1 MQSFSAANYIQGS
14 LSASTEA
21 NDISYRYL
29 GDVDGLTG
37 EEVKDLASEY
47 QVQIED
53 YREAEF
59 IRLLGSGVC
68 RRIMMMT
75 AG

>member
-1 MQSFSAANYIQGS
+1 M
-14 LSASTEA
+14 SASTEA

-68 RRIMMMT
+68 RENYDDDGRLI
-75 AG
+75 